1 MLSRALFNIIAA
13 PVAAF
18 VVALLAVG
26 ATKTVIELMND

>member
-18 VVALLAVG
+18 VVALLG
-26 ATKTVIELMND
+26 CWRNENCHRTHE